1 MHSYYLN
8 LFSMTPNLLFCS
20 LILFSLSPILL
31 FYSPTLFSSTPK
43 VFSASPTL
51 LSCSPKILFG
61 NPNLLFCSPILLSCS
76 LLKYV
81 ATRKI
86 RVKNNNYKNNK
97 TQLKTTNGRLL
108 THAYV
113 HLLADVVFAGVS
125 PARAF
130 QSCDRKVARIPQD
143 AHSLGR

>member
-20 LILFSLSPILL
+20 LILLSLSPILL

-61 NPNLLFCSPILLSCS
+61 NPNLLSCSPILLSCS

-108 THAYV
+108 THASYV
-113 HLLADVVFAGVS
+113 CKIFQIKRNLRYLHSNREELAKGIATH
-125 PARAF
+125 A
-130 QSCDRKVARIPQD
+130 
-143 AHSLGR
+143 

>member
-1 MHSYYLN
+1 
-8 LFSMTPNLLFCS
+8 MTPNLLFCS
-20 LILFSLSPILL
+20 LILFSYTLILLSLSPILL
-31 FYSPTLFSSTPK
+31 FHSPTLFSSTPK
-43 VFSASPTL
+43 VFSTSPTL
-51 LSCSPKILFG
+51 LSSSPKILFG
-61 NPNLLFCSPILLSCS
+61 NPNLLSCSPILLSCT

-86 RVKNNNYKNNK
+86 RVKNNNYQNNK
-97 TQLKTTNGRLL
+97 KKLYTTNGQLL

-125 PARAF
+125 PARTF